1 MKNYQFNKNY
11 LKIFVLLL
19 LIILPWILNKT
30 TNFDSNVE
38 LSKKNIGYYQSNTCD
53 LSFYDFV
60 KNNLGNEFSIR
71 LDKSASVNCFGKIN
85 GADVVEEKL
94 VVYLGT
100 NLNIDLIIQS
110 FFWLTIISFI
120 PKQKKIKIKY
130 QNFSTF
136 IILILIFLHLKGE
149 VEFYKLNS
157 KIFTLNLDNNYL
169 LYSLLLTFFVIIYI
183 FTILIEERIGNLLI
197 FIPFIYIVYGT
208 FNSSNLNLFLIL
220 LSYLGITHFL
230 ESKKYMKSF
239 IILVAINIFWLSQL
253 KSTIAIFDIDKL
265 KGFSSSAYN
274 SISIIFWSAVTYY
287 SVIGIF
293 YLLKSSQSKTP
304 IYKLGRNLLISGS
317 FIVLFSMISAVNPI
331 LNFLSY
337 YFFGLNKTA
346 SKTFD
351 SVAGNA
357 WRGISPSAE
366 MIGEL
371 FGISLLF
378 IYLIVI
384 NDKKIKLS
392 VSDYFFIFVNLYGL
406 YKSNNFAVVVLLITS
421 LIIIF
426 IINKGFLKS
435 NLKYYFATLL
445 IAIPIFSINSNTF
458 QEPSRKLI
466 REGLEI
472 SYLESLDVNQF
483 GENAVVEGR
492 FYEVLINQNSNENI
506 SSSLRYLI
514 NEYHFSKRNYFPNI
528 TSAISIV
535 ATPVNRSEKWG
546 IFFAKYNPNFQTLIL
561 GTGVNN
567 LSWYY
572 KGHLTKVN
580 DGLVLPH
587 SSFLSYLVFLG
598 LFGILSFII
607 FISNSIYKHR
617 NDLLYVIL
625 NIFIIIN
632 LLKNDSFLYFSS
644 FVLYFS
650 IFNLFKLNNYERRI
664 EKNV

>member
-1 MKNYQFNKNY
+1 MKNYQFNKNF
-11 LKIFVLLL
+11 LKILLLLL
-19 LIILPWILNKT
+19 LIIVPWILNKT
-30 TNFDSNVE
+30 TNFDSTVE
-38 LSKKNIGYYQSNTCD
+38 ISKENIGYYQSNTCD

-60 KNNLGNEFSIR
+60 KNNLGNEYSIR
-71 LDKSASVNCFGKIN
+71 LDKSASVNCYGKIN

-130 QNFSTF
+130 QNFSTV
-136 IILILIFLHLKGE
+136 IILILIFLHLNGE

-169 LYSLLLTFFVIIYI
+169 LYSVLLTFFVIIYI
-183 FTILIEERIGNLLI
+183 FTILIEERIGNLFI

-208 FNSSNLNLFLIL
+208 FNSSNLNLFLIF

-230 ESKKYMKSF
+230 ESKKYFKSF
-239 IILVAINIFWLSQL
+239 IILVTINIFWLSQI
-253 KSTIAIFDIDKL
+253 KSTIVIFDIDKL

-274 SISIIFWSAVTYY
+274 SFSIIFWSAVTYY
-287 SVIGIF
+287 SVIGIV
-293 YLLKSSQSKTP
+293 YLLKSSQSTIP
-304 IYKLGRNLLISGS
+304 IYKLSKNLLISGS
-317 FIVLFSMISAVNPI
+317 LIVFFSMISAVNPI

-337 YFFGLNKTA
+337 YFLGLNKTA
-346 SKTFD
+346 SKTFN

-371 FGISLLF
+371 FGISLL
-378 IYLIVI
+378 ILYIIVI
-384 NDKKIKLS
+384 HDKKIKLS
-392 VSDYFFIFVNLYGL
+392 ISNYFLIFVNLYGL

-421 LIIIF
+421 LIFIF
-426 IINKGFLKS
+426 IKNKGILKS
-435 NLKYYFATLL
+435 NLKFYFATLI
-445 IAIPIFSINSNTF
+445 IAIPIFTINSNTF
-458 QEPSRKLI
+458 QEPSRKII

-546 IFFAKYNPNFQTLIL
+546 IFFGKYNPNFQTLIL

-587 SSFLSYLVFLG
+587 SSFLSYLIFLG

-617 NDLLYVIL
+617 NDLLYVVL
-625 NIFIIIN
+625 IIYISIN

-644 FVLYFS
+644 FVLYIL
-650 IFNLFKLNNYERRI
+650 IFNLFKLNSYERSI
-664 EKNV
+664 EENV

>member
-38 LSKKNIGYYQSNTCD
+38 LSKENIGYYQSNTCD

-60 KNNLGNEFSIR
+60 KNNLGNEYSIR

-130 QNFSTF
+130 QNFSTG
-136 IILILIFLHLKGE
+136 IILILIFLHLNGE

-169 LYSLLLTFFVIIYI
+169 LYSVLLTFFLIIYI
-183 FTILIEERIGNLLI
+183 FTILIEERFGNLFI

-208 FNSSNLNLFLIL
+208 FNSSNLNLFLIF

-230 ESKKYMKSF
+230 ESKKYVRSF
-239 IILVAINIFWLSQL
+239 IILVTINIFWLSQI
-253 KSTIAIFDIDKL
+253 KSPIVIFDIDKL

-274 SISIIFWSAVTYY
+274 SFSIIFWSAVTYY
-287 SVIGIF
+287 SVIGIV
-293 YLLKSSQSKTP
+293 YLLKSSQSETP

-317 FIVLFSMISAVNPI
+317 LIVFFSMISAVNPI

-337 YFFGLNKTA
+337 YFLGLNKTA

-371 FGISLLF
+371 FGISLLCL
-378 IYLIVI
+378 YLIII

-392 VSDYFFIFVNLYGL
+392 VPTYFFIFVNLYGL

-421 LIIIF
+421 LIFIF
-426 IINKGFLKS
+426 IKNKRFLKS
-435 NLKYYFATLL
+435 NFKFYFATLL
-445 IAIPIFSINSNTF
+445 IAISIFTINSNTF
-458 QEPSRKLI
+458 QEPSRKLL

-546 IFFAKYNPNFQTLIL
+546 IYFGKYNPNFQTLIL

-567 LSWYY
+567 LIWYY

-607 FISNSIYKHR
+607 FISTSIYKHR
-617 NDLLYVIL
+617 NDLFYVVL
-625 NIFIIIN
+625 NIYIIIN

-644 FVLYFS
+644 FVLYIF
-650 IFNLFKLNNYERRI
+650 IFNLFKLNSYERSI
-664 EKNV
+664 EENV